1 MKTFFKN
8 KFIRVITF
16 TLVLT
21 SSVAFTIPS
30 LVDWAMVARIREEGL
45 QHSKVMEY
53 ESYIVDVLGARL
65 TLSRDMQRAQV
76 WALDEMK
83 KMGLSQVNSE
93 AYMDYG
99 VTWDNEYV
107 SAHMVAPDYM
117 PLNAYPVAYTSSTLG
132 KINADAIVVDL
143 QSKEDFEIY
152 RGKLKGKAVLISSP
166 AVIDL
171 QTLTNGVHRY
181 NSEELIALEK
191 TVITPIK
198 SSPTRVIRNP
208 TLITALERMAFL
220 KSENVAV
227 VLQTDGNR
235 LGIVPGYSRP
245 GVREDGWSAAGMRNS
260 SPILAVTPEHYNR
273 MYRILKRGIPVQIEV
288 EIKNKI
294 GDKVE
299 QALNLVG
306 EIPGTDP
313 KEGIVMVGAHF
324 DTWHGS
330 SNASDNSSG
339 TAVALE
345 AMRILKTLGVKPMR
359 TIRIAL
365 WSGEE
370 QGLYGSRAYVQKH
383 FGDPRNAAIGIKPEY
398 ELLSAYF
405 NQDYGAGQYRGI
417 YLSLIHI

>member
-191 TVITPIK
+191 IAITPIK

-345 AMRILKTLGVKPMR
+345 AMRIL
-359 TIRIAL
+359 
-365 WSGEE
+365 
-370 QGLYGSRAYVQKH
+370 
-383 FGDPRNAAIGIKPEY
+383 
-398 ELLSAYF
+398 
-405 NQDYGAGQYRGI
+405 
-417 YLSLIHI
+417 

>member
-1 MKTFFKN
+1 MKPFFKN
-8 KFIRVITF
+8 KYIRIFSFV
-16 TLVLT
+16 LVFT
-21 SSVAFTIPS
+21 SSFAFTIPG

-117 PLNAYPVAYTSSTLG
+117 PLNAYPIAYTSSTLG

-143 QSKEDFEIY
+143 QTKEDFETY

-191 TVITPIK
+191 TAITPIK

-208 TLITALERMAFL
+208 TLITALERMAF
-220 KSENVAV
+220 
-227 VLQTDGNR
+227 
-235 LGIVPGYSRP
+235 
-245 GVREDGWSAAGMRNS
+245 
-260 SPILAVTPEHYNR
+260 
-273 MYRILKRGIPVQIEV
+273 
-288 EIKNKI
+288 
-294 GDKVE
+294 
-299 QALNLVG
+299 
-306 EIPGTDP
+306 
-313 KEGIVMVGAHF
+313 
-324 DTWHGS
+324 
-330 SNASDNSSG
+330 
-339 TAVALE
+339 
-345 AMRILKTLGVKPMR
+345 
-359 TIRIAL
+359 
-365 WSGEE
+365 
-370 QGLYGSRAYVQKH
+370 
-383 FGDPRNAAIGIKPEY
+383 
-398 ELLSAYF
+398 
-405 NQDYGAGQYRGI
+405 
-417 YLSLIHI
+417 